1 MGAGADSPYQ
11 GEMARRTKRRW
22 PGPFATTSRR
32 GQSNPLSA
40 DSGTPSAKIYGPLI
54 TLGLQNHFHSRQ
66 PK

>member
-1 MGAGADSPYQ
+1 MGS
-11 GEMARRTKRRW
+11 GERRLWARSAHRSRPRRRF
-22 PGPFATTSRR
+22 GYFAAR

-40 DSGTPSAKIYGPLI
+40 DSGIPPAKIYGPLI

>member
-1 MGAGADSPYQ
+1 MGVRGRLPLSGGD
-11 GEMARRTKRRW
+11 
-22 PGPFATTSRR
+22 GPKGQEKVAWAIATTSRR